1 MLTSAKNETV
11 KFRDD
16 REIYQCTRKRQ
27 GCTGK
32 RHASGRGQ
40 PSQLLSLHSLCSAD
54 TNNAPSNLCG
64 GESGLRLLLV
74 LVLAPR
80 GFSSGT
86 PVFPSPQLKT
96 TISKFQYDL
105 DSVPN

>member
-27 GCTGK
+27 GCTRK

-40 PSQLLSLHSLCSAD
+40 PSQLLRLHSLRSAD

-64 GESGLRLLLV
+64 GESV
-74 LVLAPR
+74 CLACLAGYKER
-80 GFSSGT
+80 DREFKEFNNAT
-86 PVFPSPQLKT
+86 KT
-96 TISKFQYDL
+96 
-105 DSVPN
+105 